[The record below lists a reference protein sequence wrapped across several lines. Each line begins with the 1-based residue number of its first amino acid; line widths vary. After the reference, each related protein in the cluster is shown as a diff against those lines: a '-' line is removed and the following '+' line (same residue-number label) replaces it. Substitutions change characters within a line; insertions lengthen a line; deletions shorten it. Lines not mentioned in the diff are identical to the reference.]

1 MPQTCQIRTH
11 APQQAASLL
20 VSLIADGIGPKNRFS
35 VSRIMLT
42 IRPLTTAQFG
52 DEMSAKGLAGR
63 LLIGRQI
70 GAVATAFMIP
80 VSTSGQ
86 AIALSIFVLF
96 AILTVEREEWLV
108 TFATPAAAV
117 PVGLFLLIL
126 IGMSWSP
133 TPFAP
138 GGGVTHYAKLLLIPV
153 AMACAFTPREALQIG
168 YGFLAGCLVV
178 LVLSFLSFFILLPP
192 PFRHAMDG
200 VPLKDNAV
208 QSGCFALCA
217 FALALGGVRVWVG
230 GNRRRATA
238 MIILALIFLAD
249 IFMIFISKT
258 GVLMTAAL
266 VGLFVIHAE
275 GWRRFL
281 LVAAPI
287 ALVVAIA
294 LWSSAPAH
302 RRLAEIATDIHAVDG
317 DKGSSEPTL
326 STASR
331 LDFWSKAVA
340 FIKEAPL
347 FGHGTGSTKSLYQSL
362 EATRPSPYGEA
373 VPDPHNQFFAIAI
386 QVGLVGGAILLAMW
400 AVHFS
405 MFIGRSFASALG
417 QAVVIQNFIGSLF
430 NSHLSTVT
438 QGMLYCLAVGLLGGI
453 VQRARHRTLIAKNLR
468 SGAA

>member
-1 MPQTCQIRTH
+1 M
-11 APQQAASLL
+11 
-20 VSLIADGIGPKNRFS
+20 K
-35 VSRIMLT
+35 
-42 IRPLTTAQFG
+42 
-52 DEMSAKGLAGR
+52 AKTLPER

-70 GAVATAFMIP
+70 AAVATAFMIP

-96 AILTVEREEWLV
+96 VALTEKREEWLV
-108 TFATPAAAV
+108 TFATPAAAI
-117 PVGLFLLIL
+117 PAGLFLLIL

-138 GGGVTHYAKLLLIPV
+138 GGGVAHYAKLLVIPI
-153 AMACAFTPREALQIG
+153 AMASSFTPRQALQIG

-208 QSGCFALCA
+208 QSGGFALCA
-217 FALALGGVRVWVG
+217 FALALGGVSAWVG
-230 GNRRRATA
+230 GNRRRAAA
-238 MIILALIFLAD
+238 MIILALVFVAD

-266 VGLFVIHAE
+266 IGLFVVHVE
-275 GWRRFL
+275 GWRRSL
-281 LVAAPI
+281 LIAAPI
-287 ALVVAIA
+287 GLVVAIA
-294 LWSSAPAH
+294 LWSSVPAQ

-317 DKGSSEPTL
+317 DKGSSEATL

-331 LDFWSKAVA
+331 LDFWSKAVE

-386 QVGLVGGAILLAMW
+386 QVGLVGGVILLAMW
-400 AVHFS
+400 TVHFS
-405 MFIGRSFASALG
+405 IFIGRGFASAIG
-417 QAVVIQNFIGSLF
+417 QAIVIQNFIGSLF

-438 QGMLYCLAVGLLGGI
+438 QGMLYCLGVGLLGGI
-453 VQRARHRTLIAKNLR
+453 VQRARRRKLIAESPSSQLKSNPQNE
-468 SGAA
+468 

>member
-1 MPQTCQIRTH
+1 MN
-11 APQQAASLL
+11 AKSL
-20 VSLIADGIGPKNRFS
+20 P
-35 VSRIMLT
+35 
-42 IRPLTTAQFG
+42 
-52 DEMSAKGLAGR
+52 ER
-63 LLIGRQI
+63 LLTGRQI
-70 GAVATAFMIP
+70 AAVTTAFMIP

-86 AIALSIFVLF
+86 AIALSFFVLF
-96 AILTVEREEWLV
+96 VVLTVERREWLN
-108 TFATPAAAV
+108 TIATPAAAV
-117 PVGLFLLIL
+117 PVGLYLLML

-153 AMACAFTPREALQIG
+153 TMACAFTSREALQIG
-168 YGFLAGCLVV
+168 YG
-178 LVLSFLSFFILLPP
+178 
-192 PFRHAMDG
+192 MDG

-230 GNRRRATA
+230 GNRQRATA

-258 GVLMTAAL
+258 GVLMTVAL

-281 LVAAPI
+281 LVATPI

-302 RRLAEIATDIHAVDG
+302 LRLAEIARDIHAVDG

-331 LDFWSKAVA
+331 LDFWSKAVE

-373 VPDPHNQFFAIAI
+373 VPDPHNQFLAIAI
-386 QVGLVGGAILLAMW
+386 QVGLVGGALLLIMW

-405 MFIGRSFASALG
+405 MFIGRSFASAIG

-438 QGMLYCLAVGLLGGI
+438 QGMLYCLAVGLLGGL
-453 VQRARHRTLIAKNLR
+453 VQQARCGKLIAER
-468 SGAA
+468 PSGQPKSNSQND

>member
-1 MPQTCQIRTH
+1 MK
-11 APQQAASLL
+11 AKSL
-20 VSLIADGIGPKNRFS
+20 SK
-35 VSRIMLT
+35 
-42 IRPLTTAQFG
+42 
-52 DEMSAKGLAGR
+52 R

-70 GAVATAFMIP
+70 AAIATAFMIP

-86 AIALSIFVLF
+86 AIAVSIFVLLV
-96 AILTVEREEWLV
+96 ALTVKREEWLV

-117 PVGLFLLIL
+117 PVSLYLLLL

-138 GGGVTHYAKLLLIPV
+138 GGGIGHYAKLLLIPV
-153 AMACAFTPREALQIG
+153 AMAPVFTPRQALQIG
-168 YGFLAGCLVV
+168 HGFLAGCLVV

-192 PFRHAMDG
+192 PFRQAMDG

-217 FALALGGVRVWVG
+217 FALALGSIRMWVA
-230 GNRRRATA
+230 GNRRRAA
-238 MIILALIFLAD
+238 RMSILALVFLAD
-249 IFMIFISKT
+249 IFMIYISKT

-266 VGLFVIHAE
+266 IALFVVHAE
-275 GWRRFL
+275 GWKRSL
-281 LVAAPI
+281 LIAVPI

-294 LWSSAPAH
+294 LWSSAPAQ

-317 DKGSSEPTL
+317 DKGSSEASL

-331 LDFWSKAVA
+331 LDFWSKAVE

-386 QVGLVGGAILLAMW
+386 QVGLVGGAILLVMW
-400 AVHFS
+400 TVHFS
-405 MFIGRSFASALG
+405 MFIGGGFASAIG

-453 VQRARHRTLIAKNLR
+453 VQRARRRNLIAESLPCSAQIGSRNE
-468 SGAA
+468 

>member
-1 MPQTCQIRTH
+1 MKAKSLSER
-11 APQQAASLL
+11 LL
-20 VSLIADGIGPKNRFS
+20 V
-35 VSRIMLT
+35 
-42 IRPLTTAQFG
+42 
-52 DEMSAKGLAGR
+52 
-63 LLIGRQI
+63 GRQI
-70 GAVATAFMIP
+70 AAIATAFMIP

-86 AIALSIFVLF
+86 AIAVSIFVLLV
-96 AILTVEREEWLV
+96 ALTVKREEWLV

-117 PVGLFLLIL
+117 PVSLYLLLL

-138 GGGVTHYAKLLLIPV
+138 GGGIGHYAKLLLIPV
-153 AMACAFTPREALQIG
+153 AMAPVFTPRQALQIG
-168 YGFLAGCLVV
+168 HGFLAGCLVV
-178 LVLSFLSFFILLPP
+178 LVLSFLSFFIPLPP
-192 PFRHAMDG
+192 PFHSAMVNRAMAG

-217 FALALGGVRVWVG
+217 FALALGGVSVWVG
-230 GNRRRATA
+230 GNRRRAAA
-238 MIILALIFLAD
+238 MIILALVFLAD
-249 IFMIFISKT
+249 IFMIYISKT

-266 VGLFVIHAE
+266 IGLFVVHAE
-275 GWRRFL
+275 GWRRSL
-281 LVAAPI
+281 LIAAPI

-294 LWSSAPAH
+294 LWSSVPAQ

-317 DKGSSEPTL
+317 DKASSEATL

-331 LDFWSKAVA
+331 LDFWSKAVE

-386 QVGLVGGAILLAMW
+386 QVGLVGGVILLVMW

-405 MFIGRSFASALG
+405 MFIGRSFASAIG

-453 VQRARHRTLIAKNLR
+453 VQRARRRNLIAESLPYSAQISSRNE
-468 SGAA
+468 

>member
-1 MPQTCQIRTH
+1 MKPK
-11 APQQAASLL
+11 SL
-20 VSLIADGIGPKNRFS
+20 P
-35 VSRIMLT
+35 
-42 IRPLTTAQFG
+42 
-52 DEMSAKGLAGR
+52 ER

-70 GAVATAFMIP
+70 AAVTTAFMIP

-86 AIALSIFVLF
+86 AIALSFFVLF
-96 AILTVEREEWLV
+96 VALTVEREQWLI

-117 PVGLFLLIL
+117 PVGLYLLIL

-138 GGGVTHYAKLLLIPV
+138 GGGVAHYAKLLLIPI
-153 AMACAFTPREALQIG
+153 AMASAFTPRQALQIG
-168 YGFLAGCLVV
+168 HGFLAGCLVV

-192 PFRHAMDG
+192 PFHHAMDG
-200 VPLKDNAV
+200 VPVKDNAV

-217 FALALGGVRVWVG
+217 FALALGGVRVGVA
-230 GNRRRATA
+230 GNRRRAAA
-238 MIILALIFLAD
+238 MIILALVFLAD

-266 VGLFVIHAE
+266 IGLFVVHAE
-275 GWRRFL
+275 GWRRSL
-281 LVAAPI
+281 LIAAPI
-287 ALVVAIA
+287 ALVIAIA
-294 LWSSAPAH
+294 LLSSAPAQ
-302 RRLAEIATDIHAVDG
+302 RRLVEIATDIHAVDG
-317 DKGSSEPTL
+317 NKGSSEATL

-331 LDFWSKAVA
+331 LDFWSKAVE

-386 QVGLVGGAILLAMW
+386 QVGLVGGAILLLMW

-405 MFIGRSFASALG
+405 MFIGRGFVGAIG

-438 QGMLYCLAVGLLGGI
+438 QGMLYCLAIGLLGGI
-453 VQRARHRTLIAKNLR
+453 VQRARRQELIAERPSSKLKSNSR
-468 SGAA
+468 NE

>member
-1 MPQTCQIRTH
+1 M
-11 APQQAASLL
+11 APASL
-20 VSLIADGIGPKNRFS
+20 S
-35 VSRIMLT
+35 
-42 IRPLTTAQFG
+42 
-52 DEMSAKGLAGR
+52 ER

-70 GAVATAFMIP
+70 AAVATAATLP

-86 AIALSIFVLF
+86 AIALSAFVVL
-96 AILTVEREEWLV
+96 AILTVKREQWLA
-108 TFATPAAAV
+108 TIMTPAAAI
-117 PVGLFLLIL
+117 PVGLYALIV
-126 IGMSWSP
+126 IGMLWSP

-138 GGGVTHYAKLLLIPV
+138 GGGVGHYAKLLLIPV
-153 AMACAFTPREALQIG
+153 AMACAFTPRQGLQIG
-168 YGFLAGCLVV
+168 YGFLAGSLLV
-178 LVLSFLSFFILLPP
+178 LVLSFLSFFVFLPP

-200 VPLKDNAV
+200 VPVKDNAV

-217 FALALGGVRVWVG
+217 FALALGGVSAWVA
-230 GNRRRATA
+230 GNRRRAVA
-238 MIILALIFLAD
+238 MMILALMFLAD

-266 VGLFVIHAE
+266 VGLFVVQTE
-275 GWRRFL
+275 GWKRSL
-281 LVAAPI
+281 LIAAPI
-287 ALVVAIA
+287 VLIAAIA
-294 LWSSAPAH
+294 LSTSPQAQ
-302 RRLAEIATDIHAVDG
+302 RRLAEIATDIHAVDSG
-317 DKGSSEPTL
+317 KGSSEATL

-331 LDFWSKAVA
+331 LDFWSKAVE
-340 FIKEAPL
+340 FIGQAPL

-405 MFIGRSFASALG
+405 MFVGSSFACAIG
-417 QAVVIQNFIGSLF
+417 QAVVIQNLIGSLF

-453 VQRARHRTLIAKNLR
+453 VLRARGHNEITESQPGRLEPAK
-468 SGAA
+468 